1 MFATLGEN
9 FYLENILEKN
19 DSFEDDLRFFIA
31 SS

>member
-1 MFATLGEN
+1 MLGEN
-9 FYLENILEKN
+9 SYLENILEKI